1 MPIPAKHKNNQWR
14 FIQEQIL
21 PVLSKSAVDAKEE
34 EFLRRRTVLQ
44 EQLDEL
50 HRGPEAEYDVNDDE
64 QEPEPD
70 SGVIPE
76 NAGGNNDDDN
86 TD

>member
-1 MPIPAKHKNNQWR
+1 MNNQWR

-50 HRGPEAEYDVNDDE
+50 QRGPEAEDDDNEDE
-64 QEPEPD
+64 QEPEPAR
-70 SGVIPE
+70 GVIADRVIPD
-76 NAGGNNDDDN
+76 NAGGDNNDDDN